1 MKGQVAI
8 LLGLVGI
15 AGVAA
20 AVTPAPSAGTP
31 AAKPAPPSSA
41 TASATASTGVLKG
54 VLSVSANGQAL
65 RATEGMDAV
74 IYYRPKTPVAVT
86 AEAEPAIMTTRRK
99 QFVPRILAVPQG
111 TTVRFPNEDPILH
124 NVFSTS
130 TENAFDVGQYGKGDG
145 KSHVFDRIGLV
156 RVYCNVHHSMYGF
169 VLVLDTPFHGRADAK
184 GRFELSGLP
193 LGEGELI
200 VFHDRAPPLRQKVVV
215 GETGEL
221 KLQLDL
227 SKRKV
232 PPHANKFGKPYQ
244 RTPNGNY

>member
-1 MKGQVAI
+1 MLLI
-8 LLGLVGI
+8 LNLF
-15 AGVAA
+15 AGMVPAAMAQTAAQAATGKPAA
-20 AVTPAPSAGTP
+20 AATEAGTG
-31 AAKPAPPSSA
+31 
-41 TASATASTGVLKG
+41 TLKG
-54 VLSVSANGQAL
+54 VLSLTANGQAL

-74 IYYRPKTPVAVT
+74 IYYRPKAPVAVSPDP
-86 AEAEPAIMTTRRK
+86 EPAVMTTRRK

-111 TTVRFPNEDPILH
+111 STVRFPNEDPILH

-130 TENAFDVGQYGKGDG
+130 TENAFDVGQYGKGEG
-145 KSHVFDRIGLV
+145 KTHQFERVGLV

-169 VLVLDTPFHGRADAK
+169 VLVLDTPFHGRADAQ
-184 GRFELSGLP
+184 GRFELTGLP

-215 GETGEL
+215 GETGVLQL
-221 KLQLDL
+221 KLDL

-232 PPHANKFGKPYQ
+232 PAHANKFGKPYQ